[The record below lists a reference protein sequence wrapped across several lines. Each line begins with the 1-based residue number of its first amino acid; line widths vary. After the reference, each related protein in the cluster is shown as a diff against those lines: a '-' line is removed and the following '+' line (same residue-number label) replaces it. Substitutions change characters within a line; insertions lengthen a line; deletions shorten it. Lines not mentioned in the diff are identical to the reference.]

1 MTQLNPKKTT
11 IHGRAGKGG
20 EIMQRILSKLLMVL
34 ALGAILAMPSI
45 MACKKSSPGGT
56 TTRQIYPGPGYAD
69 PGGHAPI
76 PGTLLLVGSGL
87 AGLGLLRWKKGSK
100 P

>member
-1 MTQLNPKKTT
+1 MK
-11 IHGRAGKGG
+11 H
-20 EIMQRILSKLLMVL
+20 ILSKLLML
-34 ALGAILAMPSI
+34 IALGALMTMPGIVS
-45 MACKKSSPGGT
+45 CKKSSSGGT
-56 TTRQIYPGPGYAD
+56 TSSQIYPASSYAAQD
-69 PGGHAPI
+69 FHGSHAPI